1 MIKKKSIVTEK
12 DATYLKDNKIPP
24 PVHYHQDSGLSL
36 GTKPRESNLELY
48 RIVCMLM
55 IVAHHYVVNSRL
67 FDSGGPLVTE
77 PTSANSLYLALFGAW
92 GKVGINCF
100 LMITGY
106 YMCTSHITF
115 RKFLKLML
123 QIYFYKLLLFPILLI
138 AGYEKISLLRI
149 FYLIMPVRTF
159 ATGDFVSCFIAFW
172 LTIPFLNRLIQNLK
186 EREHAILILL
196 SLLLFT
202 LFGSIP
208 TFSVPLNYITWFGV
222 IYFIAS
228 FFRLYP
234 HQIFECGKFWG
245 GMTLLILIISLLSVT
260 IIHIV
265 IGQKGFGYTYYF
277 MRDSNKINAVAFAV
291 SSFLWFKNL
300 NIGYSKVI
308 NAFGA
313 GTFGVL
319 LIHANS
325 TAMRK
330 WLWMDAVDCVGHYDL
345 PLFSLMLYSVGVVV
359 AIFVTCNLIDQL
371 RIATIEKWFFNWYD
385 KKYASKAD
393 SFVNKLLIG
402 E

>member
-1 MIKKKSIVTEK
+1 MLKNSNLPPHQKTSLHNKS
-12 DATYLKDNKIPP
+12 ATIPATSVSGCTDVQLKIR
-24 PVHYHQDSGLSL
+24 S
-36 GTKPRESNLELY
+36 SNLELY
-48 RIVCMLM
+48 RIICMLM
-55 IVAHHYVVNSRL
+55 IVAHHYVVNSGL

-77 PTSANSLYLALFGAW
+77 PTSINSLYLVLFGAW

-123 QIYFYKLLLFPILLI
+123 QIYFYRFLIFPILLI
-138 AGYEKISLLRI
+138 AGYEKISLLRV

-186 EREHAILILL
+186 EREHAILIIL
-196 SLLLFT
+196 SLVLFT
-202 LFGSIP
+202 LLGSLP

-228 FFRLYP
+228 YFRLYP
-234 HQIFECGKFWG
+234 HPIFERRKFWG
-245 GMTLLILIISLLSVT
+245 GMTAFIMFLSLISVSV
-260 IIHIV
+260 IHLFL
-265 IGQKGFGYTYYF
+265 GHKGVGYSYYF
-277 MRDSNKINAVAFAV
+277 MRDSNKIFAVAFAF
-291 SSFLWFKNL
+291 SSFLWFKNI
-300 NIGYSKVI
+300 NIRYSKVI

-325 TAMRK
+325 TAMRN
-330 WLWMDAVDCVGHYDL
+330 WLWKDAVDCVGHYDL
-345 PLFSLMLYSVGVVV
+345 PILDLIFYSLGIVLV
-359 AIFVTCNLIDQL
+359 IFVICNLIDQL
-371 RIATIEKWFFNWYD
+371 RIATIEKMFFKWFD
-385 KKYASKAD
+385 KNYATKID
-393 SFVNKLLIG
+393 VFVNKLIIG
-402 E
+402 NK